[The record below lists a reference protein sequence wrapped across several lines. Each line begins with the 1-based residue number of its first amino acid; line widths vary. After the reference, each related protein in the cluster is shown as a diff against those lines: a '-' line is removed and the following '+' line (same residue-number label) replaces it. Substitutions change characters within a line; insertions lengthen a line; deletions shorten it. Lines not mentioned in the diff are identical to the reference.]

1 MHGKRLHCT
10 IIGNTR
16 EQCRKH
22 TGVFLSLGP
31 WDRKWSCCGAT
42 HEDIPGCEARRHTFH
57 PEHGSSV
64 EMLRESFGFP
74 PGIFR
79 NGFGFKVNPHS
90 IACWLAK
97 KDGREEPSRPQVPT
111 EPHKALRRP
120 LKLHRRQAAR
130 RERREKLDRHD
141 ATGWLTEMDLLPD

>member
-120 LKLHRRQAAR
+120 LKTGGKR
-130 RERREKLDRHD
+130 REESGEKSST
-141 ATGWLTEMDLLPD
+141 APWLAWICFP